1 VSSAERRVRQAKRAA
16 SPAQRALTSRGRIDW
31 PRTLLAA
38 CRDLE
43 RSDSPPSLAALASNL
58 GVSAE
63 ELQRQFRRRLGTS
76 PKAYGQA
83 IALNRLARLSRRAIS
98 ALEATLEAGFE
109 STSAAY
115 ALARR
120 SLGEP
125 PGRLRAAARIGWWM
139 GLSDLGWMLMAA
151 TEGGICSLAF
161 GARPGE
167 LLEELRADFPGAML
181 ASDEERLST
190 WFDAVR
196 EFILLPREAL
206 DLPLDVQGTAFQS
219 KVWRALRKVPLGETL
234 SYGALARRVGSSTA
248 ARAVANACGANR
260 IALLIPCHRV
270 ISAGG
275 EPGGYRW
282 GEARKRALLAREGAA
297 RSDLQAAQ

>member
-1 VSSAERRVRQAKRAA
+1 MSSVERIRRPRA
-16 SPAQRALTSRGRIDW
+16 RIDW

-38 CRDLE
+38 CRRLE
-43 RSDSPPSLAALASNL
+43 RADTAPALGMLASDL
-58 GVSAE
+58 GVSPE
-63 ELQRQFRRRLGTS
+63 ELQRQFRRRLGTT

-83 IALNRLARLSRRAIS
+83 IALNRLARLSSRAPS
-98 ALEATLEAGFE
+98 ALEATLEAGFD
-109 STSAAY
+109 SPSAAY

-120 SLGEP
+120 SFGEP
-125 PGRLRAAARIGWWM
+125 PGRLRAAERIGWWM

-151 TEGGICSLAF
+151 TERGICSLAF

-167 LLEELRADFPGAML
+167 LLEELRADFPGAAL
-181 ASDEERLST
+181 ESDEERLRG

-196 EFILLPREAL
+196 DFILLPQEAL

-219 KVWRALRKVPLGETL
+219 RVWRALRKVPLGSTV
-234 SYGALARRVGSSTA
+234 SYGAMARRIGAPTA
-248 ARAVANACGANR
+248 ARAVASACGSNR

-270 ISAGG
+270 VGVGG

-282 GEARKRALLAREGAA
+282 GKDRKRTLLAREAA
-297 RSDLQAAQ
+297 KLRPVSR